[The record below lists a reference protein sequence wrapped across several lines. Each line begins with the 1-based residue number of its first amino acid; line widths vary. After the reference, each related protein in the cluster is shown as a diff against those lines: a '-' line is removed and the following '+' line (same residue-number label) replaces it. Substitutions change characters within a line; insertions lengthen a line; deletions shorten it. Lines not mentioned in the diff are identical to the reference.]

1 MEQALDSKTVI
12 QIFQRPAASFAEA
25 DELVARE
32 RTDRILARY
41 VGRLRVE
48 ISGPVSTDSLNKLL
62 EQVEPIP

>member
-1 MEQALDSKTVI
+1 VI
-12 QIFQRPAASFAEA
+12 QIFQRPASVTEGN
-25 DELVARE
+25 EYGAR
-32 RTDRILARY
+32 DRSAQVLARY